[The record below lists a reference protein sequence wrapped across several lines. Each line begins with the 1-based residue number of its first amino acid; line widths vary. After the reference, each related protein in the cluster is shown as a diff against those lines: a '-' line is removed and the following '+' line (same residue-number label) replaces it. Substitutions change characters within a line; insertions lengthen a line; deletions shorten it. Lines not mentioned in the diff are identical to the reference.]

1 MAEYIERY
9 AAITTLLAKL
19 DECKHA
25 EFLFGDEIDTIIRNI
40 PAADVVEV
48 CRCKDCKHRPSKP
61 GKYDSGC
68 NITFP
73 DEVCPCHCI
82 DTYYSWYP
90 KDDWFCPNGECR
102 EEGGGE

>member
-40 PAADVVEV
+40 PAADVVPVVRCDECV
-48 CRCKDCKHRPSKP
+48 HHDDESPYHYCRKWRKNCPDDSDFFCKYGERK
-61 GKYDSGC
+61 
-68 NITFP
+68 
-73 DEVCPCHCI
+73 E
-82 DTYYSWYP
+82 YSV
-90 KDDWFCPNGECR
+90 ER
-102 EEGGGE
+102 ENNV